1 MRRLILFLS
10 SLSVLASACYG
21 QHLLS
26 FGIKG
31 GVPVSDAFSDHTS
44 TAVDVITHSFS
55 SSKNYVVGPMI
66 ELRLPLGLS
75 VEADALYRPLNL
87 TTDTRVL
94 PQPAIHFSSDL
105 SSWEFPILGKYHF
118 LHAPVVSPYIEAGP
132 IFRAVGA
139 RSSYLSN
146 DGFAIGGG
154 VDIKLLVLRVSPEI
168 RYSRWGKD
176 ATVTGFL
183 AAPSNINQA
192 EFLVGLS
199 F

>member
-1 MRRLILFLS
+1 MRSLIFLVG
-10 SLSVLASACYG
+10 LSVFTSLCDG

-31 GVPVSDAFSDHTS
+31 GVPVTDAFSDHTS

-75 VEADALYRPLNL
+75 VEADALYRPLDL
-87 TTDTRVL
+87 TTDTRVV
-94 PQPAIHFSSDL
+94 PQPPIHFSSDL
-105 SSWEFPILGKYHF
+105 SSWEFPILGKYRF
-118 LHAPVVSPYIEAGP
+118 LHVPVLSPYVEAGP

-139 RSSYLSN
+139 SGSYLSN
-146 DGFAIGGG
+146 QGFAIGGG
-154 VDIKLLVLRVSPEI
+154 VDIKLVLLRVSPEI

-192 EFLVGLS
+192 EFLIGVS

>member
-1 MRRLILFLS
+1 MRSLIFLI
-10 SLSVLASACYG
+10 SLSMFASACYG

-31 GVPVSDAFSDHTS
+31 SVPLTDAFSDHTS

-55 SSKNYVVGPMI
+55 SSKNYAVGPMV

-75 VEADALYRPLNL
+75 VEADALYRPLDL
-87 TTDTRVL
+87 TTDTTVL
-94 PQPAIHFSSDL
+94 LRPAIRFSSDL
-105 SSWEFPILGKYHF
+105 NSWEFPILGKYHF
-118 LHAPVVSPYIEAGP
+118 LHVPVVSPYIEAGP
-132 IFRAVGA
+132 IFRAVASAG
-139 RSSYLSN
+139 SYLSN
-146 DGFAIGGG
+146 QGFAIGGG
-154 VDIKLLVLRVSPEI
+154 VDIKILLVRVAPEI
-168 RYSRWGKD
+168 RYSRWGQD

-192 EFLVGLS
+192 EFLIGVS